1 MEALFIILLIAAFLA
16 IAGMAAVIVGKLFA
30 GQQ

>member
-1 MEALFIILLIAAFLA
+1 MEAFFIILLIMSLLA
-16 IAGMAAVIVGKLFA
+16 IAGAAAVMAGKLFA